1 MAYIYKITN
10 LINNKCYIGKT
21 LNTIQERWREH
32 CSDYKKRDEEKRP
45 LYSAMNKYGIE
56 NFKIEE
62 IEQCNEDIVND
73 REKYWIEYYGSFK
86 KGYNATL
93 GGDGKAYL
101 DRKLLIKTYNEIQN
115 LKKSA
120 KILNID
126 AGHLSKILKE
136 NNIEVRSSKEV
147 QNEEY
152 GKEIAMID
160 LETNAII
167 KTFISLADA
176 ARYIKEQINSTAEIR
191 GMTVHIRQVAQG
203 KRKTA
208 YKYKWKFI

>member
-32 CSDYKKRDEEKRP
+32 CSDYKKRNEEKRP
-45 LYSAMNKYGIE
+45 LYSAMSKYGIE

-101 DRKLLIKTYNEIQN
+101 DRKLLIKTYNEVQN

-136 NNIEVRSSKEV
+136 NNIKVKSSKEV

-160 LETNAII
+160 LETNVII

-176 ARYIKEQINSTAEIR
+176 ARYIKEQTNSTAEIK

>member
-101 DRKLLIKTYNEIQN
+101 DRKLLIKTYN
-115 LKKSA
+115 
-120 KILNID
+120 
-126 AGHLSKILKE
+126 
-136 NNIEVRSSKEV
+136 
-147 QNEEY
+147 
-152 GKEIAMID
+152 GKQ
-160 LETNAII
+160 
-167 KTFISLADA
+167 FH
-176 ARYIKEQINSTAEIR
+176 Y
-191 GMTVHIRQVAQG
+191 
-203 KRKTA
+203 
-208 YKYKWKFI
+208 F

>member
-101 DRKLLIKTYNEIQN
+101 DRKLLIKTYNEVQN

-136 NNIEVRSSKEV
+136 NNIEIKSSKEV

-160 LETNAII
+160 LETNVII

-176 ARYIKEQINSTAEIR
+176 ARYIKEQTNSTAKIR

>member
-45 LYSAMNKYGIE
+45 LYLAMSKYGIE

-101 DRKLLIKTYNEIQN
+101 DRKLLIKTYNEVQN

-176 ARYIKEQINSTAEIR
+176 ARYIKEQTNSTAEIR

>member
-73 REKYWIEYYGSFK
+73 REKYWIEYYSSFK

-101 DRKLLIKTYNEIQN
+101 DRKLLIKTYNEVQN

-136 NNIEVRSSKEV
+136 NNIEIKSSKEV

-176 ARYIKEQINSTAEIR
+176 ARYIKEQTNSTAEIR